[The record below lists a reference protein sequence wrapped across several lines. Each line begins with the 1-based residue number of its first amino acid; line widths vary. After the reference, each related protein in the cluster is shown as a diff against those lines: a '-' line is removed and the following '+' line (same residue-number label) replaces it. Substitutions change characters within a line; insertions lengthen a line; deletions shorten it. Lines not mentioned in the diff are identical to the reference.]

1 MGRIYFK
8 LEGVIPPKK
17 NSKQIFVNP
26 RTKKL
31 VVIPSKRHKEWHK
44 HASLQLAVQKNGL
57 DLPIK
62 ECEYLE
68 VILYYPDK
76 RGRDNT
82 NIVESVHDLLVDNGI
97 LKNDNWMVTGPTI
110 QIPVYRKNN
119 AGCEI
124 TIHEVNTG
132 KETKIGDCLINLGNS
147 KLKKIDLKLAPS

>member
-1 MGRIYFK
+1 MARIYFK

-26 RTKKL
+26 RTKRL
-31 VVIPSKRHKEWHK
+31 TVIPSKRHKEWHK
-44 HASLQLAVQKNGL
+44 HASLQLAVQKNNL

-68 VILYYPDK
+68 VTLFYADK

-97 LKNDNWMVTGPTI
+97 LDDDKWQVTGPTI
-110 QIPVYRKNN
+110 QIPVYRKNH

-124 TIHEVNTG
+124 TIETSSTG
-132 KETKIGDCLINLGNS
+132 KEKKTRASLTDLLGT
-147 KLKKIDLKLAPS
+147 KLKKVDLKLAPS